1 MPLSWDYRLRSDV
14 TYWLGA
20 LFNTDLFTMSF
31 KWKWLLTTFVAQLLL
46 GGIFTT
52 IQFIH
57 MGKLAEQDLLRI
69 QESFQS
75 ELTKAHLTNN
85 SHSLNALSSIV
96 RDFYLR
102 HKPAAV
108 WVNEGSEMPYAMGD
122 VPDDLTEAA
131 SPLLSIFDLPNTGQ
145 QLKVLFDEN
154 EVYRSRNDMLF
165 YLAGVFLLSALAC
178 SMILLGLSNT
188 LSARLEDLR
197 SKAMELQSGK
207 IQSRIEVTG
216 RDEISCLGAAFNS
229 MAQAIELQMKAME
242 ESHARSVSEKNRLD
256 MLLSS
261 LASGVAYLDEHFNL
275 LYLNKALAKML
286 KIETLNPESA
296 KLETL
301 LIQAGVVREQRIRLK
316 DLVTDY
322 FGNHEMPVELNF
334 TDGRVLQFRFAV
346 YNDKIQGAHAVL
358 IVDDVSIRK
367 NVEDLR
373 NEVERDP
380 LTGVL
385 NRRGFDM
392 TLEAR
397 LSRLL
402 PGETLGLM
410 FLDLDGFKAV
420 NDTLGHKAGDQILK
434 TSATLLKGATR
445 NVDHVA
451 RLGGDE
457 FAIIVARCNIQLLKN
472 IAERIIESFACD
484 KLLVRVRQNHGLT
497 VSCSIGAAMHPLHG
511 HSIQQLLEISDE
523 QMYQA
528 KKAGKNCYRIA
539 GVFLEPLTTDT
550 EVKV

>member
-1 MPLSWDYRLRSDV
+1 MFSK
-14 TYWLGA
+14 TG
-20 LFNTDLFTMSF
+20 LFSMSF

-46 GGIFTT
+46 GGIFTS
-52 IQFIH
+52 IQYTH
-57 MGKLAEQDLLRI
+57 MGNLAERDLHRI
-69 QESFQS
+69 QESFQA
-75 ELTKAHLTNN
+75 ELFQAHLANQN
-85 SHSLNALSSIV
+85 HSLSTLSSVV
-96 RDFYLR
+96 RDFYFR
-102 HKPAAV
+102 YKPAAV
-108 WVNEGSEMPYAMGD
+108 WVNVDGQLTDAMGD
-122 VPDDLTEAA
+122 VPENLSMSEPAMLA
-131 SPLLSIFDLPNTGQ
+131 SFELPSAGQ
-145 QLKVLFDEN
+145 QLMILFDED

-197 SKAMELQSGK
+197 TKAMELQSGK

-261 LASGVAYLDEHFNL
+261 LASGVAYLDEHFKL
-275 LYLNKALAKML
+275 LYMNKALAKML
-286 KIETLNPESA
+286 KIEGLDTQSA
-296 KLETL
+296 NLEQV
-301 LIQAGVVREQRIRLK
+301 LIRAGVVREQRIRLK

-385 NRRGFDM
+385 NRRGFEM

-511 HSIQQLLEISDE
+511 HSIQELLEISDE

-528 KKAGKNCYRIA
+528 KKAGKNCYRIV
-539 GVFLEPLTTDT
+539 GVASEPQVRDVV
-550 EVKV
+550 VKV

>member
-1 MPLSWDYRLRSDV
+1 
-14 TYWLGA
+14 
-20 LFNTDLFTMSF
+20 MSF
-31 KWKWLLTTFVAQLLL
+31 KWKWLITTFVAQLVL

-52 IQFIH
+52 IQFWH
-57 MGKLAEQDLLRI
+57 MTGLADRELQRVR
-69 QESFQS
+69 ETFQS
-75 ELTKAHLTNN
+75 EYMRSHLAGGPASKEAIT
-85 SHSLNALSSIV
+85 SVV
-96 RDFYLR
+96 RDFYSR
-102 HKPAAV
+102 YKPLAV
-108 WVNEGSEMPYAMGD
+108 WVSSNGKPVHSIGML
-122 VPDDLTEAA
+122 PDELPAA
-131 SPLLSIFDLPNTGQ
+131 DSPLLLSFSLPATGQ
-145 QLKVLFDEN
+145 MFTVLFDEE
-154 EVYRSRNDMLF
+154 EVYRSRNDMFF
-165 YLAGVFLLSALAC
+165 YLAGIFLLGATAC
-178 SMILLGLSNT
+178 CLILLGLSNA

-197 SKAMELQSGK
+197 NKAMELQSGK
-207 IQSRIEVTG
+207 IHSRIEVKG

-229 MAQAIELQMKAME
+229 MAQSIEQQMKAME

-256 MLLSS
+256 LLLSS
-261 LASGVAYLDEHFNL
+261 LASGVAYLDENFHV
-275 LYLNKALAKML
+275 LYQNRSLVKML
-286 KIETLNPESA
+286 KVDIQKLHSS
-296 KLETL
+296 KLEHIL
-301 LIQAGVVREQRIRLK
+301 VAAGVVKEQRIRLK

-434 TSATLLKGATR
+434 TSANLLKGATR

-457 FAIIVARCNIQLLKN
+457 FAIIVARCNVQLLKN
-472 IAERIIESFACD
+472 ISERIIESFACD

-511 HSIQQLLEISDE
+511 QSIQKLLEVSDE

-539 GVFLEPLTTDT
+539 GVEADPAVR
-550 EVKV
+550 EHEYKV

>member
-1 MPLSWDYRLRSDV
+1 
-14 TYWLGA
+14 
-20 LFNTDLFTMSF
+20 
-31 KWKWLLTTFVAQLLL
+31 
-46 GGIFTT
+46 
-52 IQFIH
+52 
-57 MGKLAEQDLLRI
+57 
-69 QESFQS
+69 
-75 ELTKAHLTNN
+75 
-85 SHSLNALSSIV
+85 
-96 RDFYLR
+96 
-102 HKPAAV
+102 
-108 WVNEGSEMPYAMGD
+108 
-122 VPDDLTEAA
+122 
-131 SPLLSIFDLPNTGQ
+131 
-145 QLKVLFDEN
+145 
-154 EVYRSRNDMLF
+154 
-165 YLAGVFLLSALAC
+165 
-178 SMILLGLSNT
+178 MILLGLSNT

-296 KLETL
+296 KLESV

-539 GVFLEPLTTDT
+539 GVAT
-550 EVKV
+550 ELLLGDAAVKV

>member
-1 MPLSWDYRLRSDV
+1 MFSK
-14 TYWLGA
+14 TG
-20 LFNTDLFTMSF
+20 LFSMSF
-31 KWKWLLTTFVAQLLL
+31 KWKWLLATFVAQLLL
-46 GGIFTT
+46 GSIFTT
-52 IQFIH
+52 IQYTH
-57 MGKLAEQDLLRI
+57 MGNLAERDLRRI
-69 QESFQS
+69 QESFQT
-75 ELTKAHLTNN
+75 ELFQAQLTNQTY
-85 SHSLNALSSIV
+85 SLDTLSSMV
-96 RDFYLR
+96 RDFYSR
-102 HKPAAV
+102 YKPSAV
-108 WVNEGSEMPYAMGD
+108 WINVDDKLAYAMGE
-122 VPDDLTEAA
+122 VPENLSVHPAV
-131 SPLLSIFDLPNTGQ
+131 LLSTFNLSAAGQ
-145 QLKVLFDEN
+145 QLKILFDED
-154 EVYRSRNDMLF
+154 EVYRDRNDMLF
-165 YLAGVFLLSALAC
+165 YLVGVFLLSALAC

-197 SKAMELQSGK
+197 SKAMELQAGK
-207 IQSRIEVTG
+207 IQSRIKVSG
-216 RDEISCLGAAFNS
+216 SDEISCLGTAFNS

-261 LASGVAYLDEHFNL
+261 LASGVAYLDEHFKL

-286 KIETLNPESA
+286 KIEGLDTQCAN
-296 KLETL
+296 LEQV
-301 LIQAGVVREQRIRLK
+301 LIRAGVVREQRIRLK

-322 FGNHEMPVELNF
+322 FGSHEKPVELNF

-497 VSCSIGAAMHPLHG
+497 VSCSIGAAMYPLHG
-511 HSIQQLLEISDE
+511 NSVQELLEVSDE
-523 QMYQA
+523 QMYEA

-539 GVFLEPLTTDT
+539 GVADELQIKNIA
-550 EVKV
+550 VKV

>member
-1 MPLSWDYRLRSDV
+1 
-14 TYWLGA
+14 
-20 LFNTDLFTMSF
+20 MSF

-46 GGIFTT
+46 GGIFTG
-52 IQFIH
+52 IQYVH
-57 MGKLAEQDLLRI
+57 MGKLAEQDLFRV

-75 ELTKAHLTNN
+75 ELTKAHLA
-85 SHSLNALSSIV
+85 SHGHALNGLSSTV
-96 RDFYLR
+96 RDFYSR
-102 HKPAAV
+102 YKPAAV
-108 WVNEGSEMPYAMGD
+108 WVSKGNELVYAMGD
-122 VPDDLTEAA
+122 VPDELTVPAA
-131 SPLLSIFDLPNTGQ
+131 PLLSIFDLPASGQ

-207 IQSRIEVTG
+207 IQSRIEVAG

-256 MLLSS
+256 LLLSS
-261 LASGVAYLDEHFNL
+261 LASGVAYLDERFNL

-286 KIETLNPESA
+286 RIDTINPESA
-296 KLETL
+296 KLEAV

-346 YNDKIQGAHAVL
+346 YSDKIQGAHAVL

-397 LSRLL
+397 FSRLL
-402 PGETLGLM
+402 PGETMGLM

-420 NDTLGHKAGDQILK
+420 NDNLGHKAGDQILK

-539 GVFLEPLTTDT
+539 GVAGESVIRDAA
-550 EVKV
+550 VKV

>member
-1 MPLSWDYRLRSDV
+1 
-14 TYWLGA
+14 
-20 LFNTDLFTMSF
+20 MSF
-31 KWKWLLTTFVAQLLL
+31 KWKWLLATFLAQLLL
-46 GGIFTT
+46 GGIFTG
-52 IQFIH
+52 IQFFH
-57 MGKLAEQDLLRI
+57 MGSVAQADLLKVR
-69 QESFQS
+69 ESLAS
-75 ELTKAHLTNN
+75 ELAQVNPPQKAYSMDAVSSMVREFHL
-85 SHSLNALSSIV
+85 
-96 RDFYLR
+96 RY
-102 HKPAAV
+102 KPTAV
-108 WVNEGSEMPYAMGD
+108 WVQSGSETLFTLGQ
-122 VPDDLTEAA
+122 VPPLPQPLST
-131 SPLLSIFDLPNTGQ
+131 PLLTSFSLNIPNH
-145 QLKVLFDEN
+145 QLMVLFDEA
-154 EVYRSRNDMLF
+154 EVYRSRNDMVF
-165 YLAGVFLLSALAC
+165 YLAGVFLLSAIAC

-197 SKAMELQSGK
+197 SKAMELQSGR
-207 IQSRIEVTG
+207 IQSRIEVKG
-216 RDEISCLGAAFNS
+216 RDEISCLGTAFNS
-229 MAQAIELQMKAME
+229 MAQSIEEQMKAME
-242 ESHARSVSEKNRLD
+242 ESHARSVSEKNRLNV
-256 MLLSS
+256 LLSS
-261 LASGVAYLDEHFNL
+261 LGSGVAYLDENFRV
-275 LYLNKALAKML
+275 LYLNSALAKML
-286 KIETLNPESA
+286 KLTVQPA
-296 KLETL
+296 QPVRLEQI
-301 LIQAGVVREQRIRLK
+301 LIVAGVVKEQRIRLK

-322 FGNHEMPVELNF
+322 FGNHEMPIELNF
-334 TDGRVLQFRFAV
+334 NDGRMLQFRFAV
-346 YNDKIQGAHAVL
+346 YNDKTQGAHAVL

-380 LTGVL
+380 LTSVL

-402 PGETLGLM
+402 PGETLGLI

-484 KLLVRVRQNHGLT
+484 KLLVRIRQNHGLSVT
-497 VSCSIGAAMHPLHG
+497 CSIGASMYPVHG
-511 HSIQQLLEISDE
+511 QSISHLLELSDE

-539 GVFLEPLTTDT
+539 GVIETIDEQDT
-550 EVKV
+550 IKV

>member
-1 MPLSWDYRLRSDV
+1 
-14 TYWLGA
+14 
-20 LFNTDLFTMSF
+20 MSF
-31 KWKWLLTTFVAQLLL
+31 KWKWLLATFLAQLLL
-46 GGIFTT
+46 GGIFTG
-52 IQFIH
+52 IQYFH
-57 MGKLAEQDLLRI
+57 MGNVARADLLKV
-69 QESFQS
+69 QEGLRS
-75 ELTKAHLTNN
+75 ELGQVNQRDKSYSMDAVSSMVREFHL
-85 SHSLNALSSIV
+85 
-96 RDFYLR
+96 RY
-102 HKPAAV
+102 KPTAV
-108 WVNEGSEMPYAMGD
+108 WVQAGQQTLFTLGE
-122 VPDDLTEAA
+122 VPQAPHLFSD
-131 SPLLSIFDLPNTGQ
+131 PLLSAFELNSPNH
-145 QLKVLFDEN
+145 QLMVLFDKA
-154 EVYRSRNDMLF
+154 EVYRSRNDMVF
-165 YLAGVFLLSALAC
+165 YLVGVFLLSAVAC

-229 MAQAIELQMKAME
+229 MAQSIEEQMKAME

-256 MLLSS
+256 LLLSS
-261 LASGVAYLDEHFNL
+261 LGSGVAYLDENFNV
-275 LYLNKALAKML
+275 LYMNSALAKML
-286 KIETLNPESA
+286 KLTVQPA
-296 KLETL
+296 QAVRLEQV
-301 LIQAGVVREQRIRLK
+301 LIVAGVVKEQRIRLK

-322 FGNHEMPVELNF
+322 FGNHEMPIELNF
-334 TDGRVLQFRFAV
+334 NDGRMLQFRFAV
-346 YNDKIQGAHAVL
+346 YNDKTQGAHAVL

-367 NVEDLR
+367 NVENLR

-380 LTGVL
+380 LTSVL

-484 KLLVRVRQNHGLT
+484 KLLVRIRQNHGLSVT
-497 VSCSIGAAMHPLHG
+497 CSIGAAMYPLHG
-511 HSIQQLLEISDE
+511 NSISQLLELSDE
-523 QMYQA
+523 EMYHA

-539 GVFLEPLTTDT
+539 GVGKSVDKEDPI
-550 EVKV
+550 KV

>member
-1 MPLSWDYRLRSDV
+1 
-14 TYWLGA
+14 
-20 LFNTDLFTMSF
+20 MSF

-52 IQFIH
+52 IQYIH
-57 MGKLAEQDLLRI
+57 MSKLAEQDLLRI

-75 ELTKAHLTNN
+75 ELTKAHLANN
-85 SHSLNALSSIV
+85 SHSLNVLSSIV
-96 RDFYLR
+96 RDFYSR

-108 WVNEGSEMPYAMGD
+108 WVNEGSEVTYAMGD
-122 VPDDLTEAA
+122 VPDDLTPAA
-131 SPLLSIFDLPNTGQ
+131 TPLLSIFDLPNSGQ

-165 YLAGVFLLSALAC
+165 YLVGVFLLSALAC

-286 KIETLNPESA
+286 KIETLNPDSA
-296 KLETL
+296 KLESV

-539 GVFLEPLTTDT
+539 GVAT
-550 EVKV
+550 ELLLGDAAVKV